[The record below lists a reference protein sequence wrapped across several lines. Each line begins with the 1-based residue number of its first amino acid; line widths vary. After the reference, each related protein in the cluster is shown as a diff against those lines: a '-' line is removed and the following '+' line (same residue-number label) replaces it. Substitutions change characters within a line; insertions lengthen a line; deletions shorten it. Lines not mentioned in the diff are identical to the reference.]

1 MSTCAQHT
9 DVPASYRCDG
19 CGKTLCEE
27 CVEQSHALFMC
38 RLCGELALPLGAAG
52 PGSAPGEPASRAP
65 SSRPLTPRIL
75 RERRRREA
83 SYSLQEALLYP
94 FRGTGLYLYI
104 GTVLI
109 LGVLWAVGLV
119 AGCASLILRAG
130 LWGLIVGLQFKIVR
144 STAEGDNEIP
154 DWPDFTDIGTMI
166 RDFAT
171 WIAIHSLQIMA
182 MMVYGAILGAS
193 LLGGLFGA
201 GEPKLFTWLVFA
213 AFWWVAIAYT
223 LMAFGA
229 AGNYTRVHALF
240 VHQHIPCFLACGA
253 DAVKITN
260 LAFGFGAVVLVLRTA
275 FESSVPLLGG
285 VLSSLLGMYWVF
297 LVPHLAGLLFRRHY
311 DAMEAR
317 YWHGA

>member
-1 MSTCAQHT
+1 MSTCAQHP

-19 CGKTLCEE
+19 CGKTLCEDCIE
-27 CVEQSHALFMC
+27 HSHALFLC
-38 RLCGELALPLGAAG
+38 RLCGELAVPLDAAT
-52 PGSAPGEPASRAP
+52 PASPGRAIP
-65 SSRPLTPRIL
+65 GRPAASPRPATPQAL
-75 RERRRREA
+75 RKQRKREA
-83 SYSLQEALLYP
+83 PYTLQEALLYP
-94 FRGTGLYLYI
+94 FRGTGLFLYI

-109 LGVLWAVGLV
+109 LGVLWATSFV
-119 AGCASLILRAG
+119 AGCASLILRVG

-154 DWPDFTDIGTMI
+154 DWPDFTNMGTMI
-166 RDFAT
+166 KDFAT
-171 WIAIHSLQIMA
+171 WIAIHAVQIAAMA
-182 MMVYGAILGAS
+182 VYGAILGAS
-193 LLGGLFGA
+193 LLGGLVGA
-201 GEPKLFTWLVFA
+201 GEPRLFTWLVFA

-223 LMAFGA
+223 LMAYGA

-240 VHQHIPCFLACGA
+240 VHQHIPGFLACGA
-253 DAVKITN
+253 DGVKITN

-285 VLSSLLGMYWVF
+285 VLSGLLGMYWVF

-317 YWHGA
+317 YWEG